1 MNIILKLIVGTLCVL
16 GLLFLGAVLFA
27 PSENVAT
34 STTTETMNSPAEAV
48 AAEQTTQAPAAEEV
62 KTYVIG
68 DRVVSGN
75 IAYTITNVQTS
86 PTLSN
91 EYSSTSADGIF
102 VIVDMTLENIGKETI
117 TMTSN
122 YVKLV
127 DDQARVFESDSD
139 SWMYIDNNNNLL
151 LKQLQPGLQTNG
163 RIVFDVPVGG
173 AYGAMV
179 TGSIWGGDEQ
189 VIILGST

>member
-1 MNIILKLIVGTLCVL
+1 MLAI
-16 GLLFLGAVLFA
+16 LGALFGE
-27 PSENVAT
+27 PSD
-34 STTTETMNSPAEAV
+34 STKYNAPAEDQSTAGQTSV
-48 AAEQTTQAPAAEEV
+48 QAETQPENEQMTA
-62 KTYVIG
+62 YVIG
-68 DRVVSGN
+68 DRVVSGD

-102 VIVDMTLENIGKETI
+102 VIVDMNLENVGKETI

-127 DDQARVFESDSD
+127 DDQARVFESDTD
-139 SWMYIDNNNNLL
+139 SWMYIDNNDNLL
-151 LKQLQPGLQTNG
+151 LKQLQPGLQTKG

-189 VIILGST
+189 LILLGTT

>member
-1 MNIILKLIVGTLCVL
+1 MKGILIVVGVVL
-16 GLLFLGAVLFA
+16 LLGILGASFDK
-27 PSENVAT
+27 SET
-34 STTTETMNSPAEAV
+34 SYNTPVETQPISSSASQAQTSAAQSE
-48 AAEQTTQAPAAEEV
+48 AEQMTAYA
-62 KTYVIG
+62 IG
-68 DRVVSGN
+68 DKVVSGD

-102 VIVDMTLENIGKETI
+102 VIVDMNLENVGKETI

-127 DDQARVFESDSD
+127 DDQARIFESDTD
-139 SWMYIDNNNNLL
+139 SWMYIDNNDNVL
-151 LKQLQPGLQTNG
+151 LKQLQPGLQTKG

-179 TGSIWGGDEQ
+179 TGSLWGGDEQ
-189 VIILGST
+189 LILLGTT